1 MVEGASDER
10 EESGVKSI
18 ALAASLFLVA
28 PAAAQTAD
36 ISAAATATDRVAA
49 AHKLIDTI
57 LPPASRDAM
66 FAQMVNTMMTN
77 MTRGIIEGQ
86 GLGDVFAAHPDVKP
100 VFGKFVE
107 RQRKLALADLKGATP
122 ALIDAQAEA
131 YAKRFTVGEMIDIA
145 AFFASP
151 TGQKYQQQSMAILG
165 DPGVAAWQAGVA
177 ARAQLR
183 MKGELEKLFAELN
196 PILERDK
203 DQKDAKHS

>member
-1 MVEGASDER
+1 MKR
-10 EESGVKSI
+10 I
-18 ALAASLFLVA
+18 ILAASLFLVA
-28 PAAAQTAD
+28 PAVAQTGET
-36 ISAAATATDRVAA
+36 AAVATAPERIAA

-100 VFGKFVE
+100 VFGTFVE

-122 ALIDAQAEA
+122 ALIDAQAQA
-131 YAKRFTVGEMIDIA
+131 YAKRFTVVEMTDIA

-151 TGQKYQQQSMAILG
+151 TGQKYQQQSMAILS
-165 DPGVAAWQAGVA
+165 DPGVAAWQSSVA
-177 ARAQLR
+177 ARAQSR
-183 MKGELEKLFAELN
+183 IKGELDRLFDELK

-203 DQKDAKHS
+203 DQNDAKHS